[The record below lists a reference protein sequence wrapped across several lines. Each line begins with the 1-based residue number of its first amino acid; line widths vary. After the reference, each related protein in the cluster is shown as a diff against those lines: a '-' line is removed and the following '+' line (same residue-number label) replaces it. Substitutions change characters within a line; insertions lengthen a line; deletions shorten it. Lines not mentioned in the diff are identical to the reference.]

1 METFVFKL
9 MLHVRHAAGK
19 SVLVQ
24 PASQDRDDSM
34 ESLTA
39 IDQMFRER
47 QSLIASGVPCI
58 GRFKLRRLLQYSV
71 YQNGP
76 AILPASGNRAGD
88 FDRTSFMLRLELR
101 HIFPIDSFQKENLP
115 CQTDTSYW

>member
-1 METFVFKL
+1 

-19 SVLVQ
+19 RVLVQ
-24 PASQDRDDSM
+24 PALQDRDDSM

-39 IDQMFRER
+39 VDQMFCER

-58 GRFKLRRLLQYSV
+58 GRLKLRRLLQYPV

-76 AILPASGNRAGD
+76 TILPASGNRAGD
-88 FDRTSFMLRLELR
+88 FDRTSFMFRLELR